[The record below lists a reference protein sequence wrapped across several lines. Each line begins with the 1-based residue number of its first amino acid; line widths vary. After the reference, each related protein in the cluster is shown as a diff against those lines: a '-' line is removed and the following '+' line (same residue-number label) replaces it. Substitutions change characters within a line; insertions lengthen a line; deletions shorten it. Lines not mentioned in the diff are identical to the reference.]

1 MSKGQSLWSR
11 LQVWVQKILN
21 TTSKPHNNSY
31 VKERISEQQ
40 AAEDLRKKVEPWG
53 LPVLTQT
60 PVETFRQSGS
70 RLRDKIHTSPSAGA
84 KHDSAFL
91 LGLDN
96 LTNLETLS
104 NESFLKVISWSFE
117 NKQSSAII
125 NTYPILDNLSDGNS
139 LSTEDILKTA
149 QWELEPVS
157 SGKGISASFAPCFL
171 LGLDNLPAVDN
182 LLAKDLLN
190 LINWEVDNQIIL
202 PIEAEDLSLLEDLL
216 GNFPE

>member
-11 LQVWVQKILN
+11 LQVWVQKFLN
-21 TTSKPHNNSY
+21 TTSKPLNNSY
-31 VKERISEQQ
+31 VEERLSEQHT
-40 AAEDLRKKVEPWG
+40 ADDLRKKVEPWG
-53 LPVLTQT
+53 LPVLNQT

-70 RLRDKIHTSPSAGA
+70 RLTDKIHASPSASA
-84 KHDSAFL
+84 KRDSAFL

-96 LTNLETLS
+96 LTDLEMLS
-104 NESFLKVISWSFE
+104 NESFLKVISWSSE

-125 NTYPILDNLSDGNS
+125 NGYPILDNLSDANS

-149 QWELEPVS
+149 QWELETVS
-157 SGKGISASFAPCFL
+157 SGKEISASFAPCFL
-171 LGLDNLPAVDN
+171 LGLDNLPTVDN
-182 LLAKDLLN
+182 LLTKDLLN